1 MLIPASVLVKALS
14 FCACFVLLQPHE
26 RTKLEH
32 RARPTRLRVAS
43 WVMGLNTKA
52 IGVGI
57 HSPNDFAF
65 LNMSS
70 FGNKKWIIQ
79 SVNDLPRKEEEK
91 KEIIRFWNEFYTCL
105 LQNTNISEQSAK
117 TKSLQYKEEV
127 SSSIEVPNLISESV
141 Q

>member
-70 FGNKKWIIQ
+70 FGNKKCSPPCPSFTYHLSPLHHSLLIALLNCFLITLIQ
-79 SVNDLPRKEEEK
+79 DLYLRLLL
-91 KEIIRFWNEFYTCL
+91 RSLLRCL
-105 LQNTNISEQSAK
+105 LFFVGAIKN
-117 TKSLQYKEEV
+117 
-127 SSSIEVPNLISESV
+127 
-141 Q
+141 